1 MHLLVTRPRK
11 DAEALA
17 QVLQARGHDVTV
29 DPLLSIEFHPEAPL
43 TRTGVQALLITSANG
58 LRAMMARVDFS
69 EWLKLPLVAVGPT
82 TAALAREAG
91 FVRVYEAEGDVVSLV
106 KLVQQELEPDGG
118 PLLHIAGT
126 IVAGDLKG
134 ALEADGFW
142 VERAV
147 LYEAKT
153 AASLSEKTVE
163 GLRSGAIDGVLLY
176 SKRSA
181 ETFVDL
187 YRLAGLTDH
196 LSGLNAYCLSANA
209 ALPLQNIG
217 LQGIHVASAPNETD
231 LLALIDPVSGSGA

>member
-1 MHLLVTRPRK
+1 MHLLVTRPQK
-11 DAEALA
+11 DAEDLA
-17 QVLQARGHDVTV
+17 QVLLAHGHDVTV
-29 DPLLSIEFHPEAPL
+29 DPLMSIVFHPETPL

-58 LRAMMARVDFS
+58 LRAMRSRADFS
-69 EWLKLPLVAVGPT
+69 EWLKLPIVAVGPT

-91 FVRVYEAEGDVVSLV
+91 FASVFEAEGDVVSLV
-106 KLVQQELEPDGG
+106 KLVQQTLEPDGG

-126 IVAGDLKG
+126 VVAGDLKG

-153 AASLSEKTVE
+153 AASLSKKAVE
-163 GLRSGAIDGVLLY
+163 GLRSGAIEGVLLY

-187 YRLAGLTDH
+187 CRSAGLTGN

-209 ALPLQNIG
+209 ALPLQNLG
-217 LQGIHVASAPNETD
+217 LLGIHVASAPNEAD
-231 LLALIDPVSGSGA
+231 LLTLIDPV

>member
-11 DAEALA
+11 DAETLA
-17 QVLQARGHDVTV
+17 QVLQALGHDVTV
-29 DPLLSIEFHPEAPL
+29 DPLMSIEFHPETPL

-58 LRAMMARVDFS
+58 LRAMMARADFA

-91 FVRVYEAEGDVVSLV
+91 FATVFEAEGDVASLV
-106 KLVQQELEPDGG
+106 KLVQQKLEPDGG

-142 VERAV
+142 IERAV

-153 AASLSEKTVE
+153 AASLSEKAIE
-163 GLRSGAIDGVLLY
+163 GLRSAAIDGVLLY

-187 YRLAGLTDH
+187 CRLAGLTDH

-231 LLALIDPVSGSGA
+231 LLTVIDPGSGSGA

>member
-17 QVLQARGHDVTV
+17 QVLQARGHGVTV
-29 DPLLSIEFHPEAPL
+29 DPLMSIEFHPETPL

-58 LRAMMARVDFS
+58 LRAMKRRTDFS

-82 TAALAREAG
+82 TAALARDAG
-91 FVRVYEAEGDVVSLV
+91 FPSVFEAAGDVVSLV
-106 KLVQQELEPDGG
+106 QLVRQKLEPDGG

-142 VERAV
+142 IERAV

-153 AASLSEKTVE
+153 AASLSEKTIE
-163 GLRSGAIDGVLLY
+163 GLHSGAIDGVLLY

-187 YRLAGLTDH
+187 CRLAGLTDH

-217 LQGIHVASAPNETD
+217 LQGIHVASAPNEAD
-231 LLALIDPVSGSGA
+231 LLSLLGPASGPEK

>member
-17 QVLQARGHDVTV
+17 QVLRAQGHDVTV
-29 DPLLSIEFHPEAPL
+29 DPLMSIELHPETPL

-58 LRAMMARVDFS
+58 LRAMMARADFS

-82 TAALAREAG
+82 TAALARDSGFSRIFEA
-91 FVRVYEAEGDVVSLV
+91 YGDVASLV
-106 KLVQQELEPDGG
+106 KLVQHKLEPDGG

-153 AASLSEKTVE
+153 AASLSPETVE
-163 GLRSGAIDGVLLY
+163 GLRSGAVEGVFLY

-187 YRLAGLTDH
+187 CRLAGLIDH

-217 LQGIHVASAPNETD
+217 LGAIQVASAPNETD
-231 LLALIDPVSGSGA
+231 LLSLIQPISGSQT

>member
-17 QVLQARGHDVTV
+17 RVLQARGHDVTV
-29 DPLLSIEFHPEAPL
+29 DPLMSIEFHPETPL

-58 LRAMMARVDFS
+58 LRAMKSRTDFS

-82 TAALAREAG
+82 TAALARDAG
-91 FVRVYEAEGDVVSLV
+91 FPDVFEAEGDVVSLI
-106 KLVQQELEPDGG
+106 KLAHQKLEPDAG

-153 AASLSEKTVE
+153 AASLSPKTVE
-163 GLRSGAIDGVLLY
+163 GLRSGDIDGVLLY

-187 YRLAGLTDH
+187 CRLAGLTDR

-217 LQGIHVASAPNETD
+217 LQGIHVASAPNEAD
-231 LLALIDPVSGSGA
+231 LLTLLDPASAPEK

>member
-11 DAEALA
+11 DAETLA
-17 QVLQARGHDVTV
+17 QVLQALGHDVTV
-29 DPLLSIEFHPEAPL
+29 DPLMSTEFHPETPL

-58 LRAMMARVDFS
+58 LRAMMARGDFA

-91 FVRVYEAEGDVVSLV
+91 FATVFEAEGDVASLV
-106 KLVQQELEPDGG
+106 KLVQQKLEPDGG

-142 VERAV
+142 IERAV

-153 AASLSEKTVE
+153 AASLSEKAIE
-163 GLRSGAIDGVLLY
+163 GLRSAAIDGVLLY

-187 YRLAGLTDH
+187 CRLAGLTDH

-231 LLALIDPVSGSGA
+231 LLTLIDPD

>member
-11 DAEALA
+11 DAETLA
-17 QVLQARGHDVTV
+17 QVLQALGHDVTV
-29 DPLLSIEFHPEAPL
+29 DPLMSIEFHPETPL

-58 LRAMMARVDFS
+58 LRAMMARGDFA

-91 FVRVYEAEGDVVSLV
+91 FATVFEAEGDVASLV
-106 KLVQQELEPDGG
+106 KLVQQKLEPDGG

-142 VERAV
+142 IERAV

-153 AASLSEKTVE
+153 AASLSEKAIE
-163 GLRSGAIDGVLLY
+163 GLRSAAIDGVLLY

-187 YRLAGLTDH
+187 CRLAGLTDH

-231 LLALIDPVSGSGA
+231 LLTVIDPGSGSGA

>member
-1 MHLLVTRPRK
+1 MHLLVTRPQK
-11 DAEALA
+11 DADALA
-17 QVLQARGHDVTV
+17 QVLRARGHSVTS
-29 DPLLSIEFHPEAPL
+29 DPLLSIELHPDTPL

-58 LRAMMARVDFS
+58 LRAMMARADFS

-82 TAALAREAG
+82 TAALAHEAG
-91 FVRVYEAEGDVVSLV
+91 FSHVHEAKGDVDSLV
-106 KLVQQELEPDGG
+106 DLVKQRLEPDGG

-126 IVAGDLKG
+126 VVAGDLKG
-134 ALEADGFW
+134 ALASDGFW

-153 AASLSEKTVE
+153 ADSLAPQTIDQ
-163 GLRSGAIDGVLLY
+163 LRAGSVDGVLLY

-187 YRLAGLTDH
+187 CRLARLTDH
-196 LSGLNAYCLSANA
+196 LSHLSAYCLSANA

-217 LQGIHVASAPNETD
+217 LRAIHVASAPNESD
-231 LLALIDPVSGSGA
+231 LLALIDPAEGAAG

>member
-11 DAEALA
+11 DADALA
-17 QVLQARGHDVTV
+17 QVLQAHGHEVTI
-29 DPLLSIEFHPEAPL
+29 DPLMSIEFHPDTPL

-58 LRAMMARVDFS
+58 LRAMMARADFS
-69 EWLKLPLVAVGPT
+69 EWLRLPLVAVGPT

-91 FVRVYEAEGDVVSLV
+91 FCSVFEADGDVVSLV
-106 KLVQQELEPDGG
+106 ELVQKKLQPDGG

-126 IVAGDLKG
+126 VVAGDLKG

-153 AASLSEKTVE
+153 ADSLSPGTITGV
-163 GLRSGAIDGVLLY
+163 RSGMIAGVLLY

-181 ETFVDL
+181 ETFVHL
-187 YRLAGLTDH
+187 CQAAGLSGQ

-209 ALPLQNIG
+209 ALPLQDIG
-217 LQGIHVASAPNETD
+217 LRAIHVASAPNETD
-231 LLALIDPVSGSGA
+231 LLALLDPVSGFQS